1 MNVYLTSPEVSVY
14 RQALDEE
21 TTVIDGFQSP
31 HGLEL
36 LATIDWLNRRSGTAL
51 DVSSMTAAIASWP
64 GQGGSAERKARI
76 FTRYHMEVAVDHL
89 RAVRS
94 AIAAGH
100 R

>member
-14 RQALDEE
+14 RQALDEA

-64 GQGGSAERKARI
+64 GPEGSAERKARI